1 MIPLEKEI
9 ASLIQTR
16 IREALKASN
25 NNKVQASKL
34 LGLKNYQT
42 LNNSI
47 KKYLE
52 RKENHRYDGQ

>member
-9 ASLIQTR
+9 ATLIQTR

-42 LNNSI
+42 LNNWI

-52 RKENHRYDGQ
+52 NNE

>member
-9 ASLIQTR
+9 ATLIRSR
-16 IREALKASN
+16 IKEALKATN

-42 LNNSI
+42 LNNWI
-47 KKYLE
+47 KKHLE
-52 RKENHRYDGQ
+52 NNEWKF

>member
-1 MIPLEKEI
+1 MLPLEKEI

-42 LNNSI
+42 LNNWI

>member
-42 LNNSI
+42 LNNWI

-52 RKENHRYDGQ
+52 DNNDKTK

>member
-42 LNNSI
+42 LNNRS

>member
-25 NNKVQASKL
+25 NNKVQAAKL

-42 LNNSI
+42 LNNWI

-52 RKENHRYDGQ
+52 DNNDKTK